1 MRVPIFS
8 VSTLLAL
15 VISTSAQNNLTQ
27 IPPTDPADQVA
38 SFRLAEGME
47 INLFATEPLVRKP
60 IQMSWDSQGRLWVAS
75 SAIYPHIKPGQ
86 EESDQ
91 ILILEDENQD
101 GKADKSTVFFEGLL
115 IPTGILPYEDGVF
128 VANSTEVIFL
138 RDTDKDGK
146 ADSREVLLS
155 GFGTEDTHHIIHS
168 FKLGHDGC
176 VYFNQSVYIHSHVE
190 TPFGVRRLSGSGVW
204 QYQPKTKRLEV
215 FSMGHVNPWGHVFDD
230 WGQSFITDGAYGEG
244 INHNFPGA
252 TFRCLPNQLPRIL
265 RGLNLGQPK
274 QCGLEIVNGTQFPD
288 DWQGQLITC
297 DFRGHRVNRFALTE
311 NGSGFTSKQLPD
323 LVSSTHAAFRPVD
336 VNHGPDGAIYL
347 ADWYNPIIQH
357 GEVDFR
363 DSRRDRVHGRIW
375 RVSAKGR
382 ETSKRIDF
390 PSLTPDALIGLLK
403 SRDQSVRL
411 YVKQELKRRNLPDLA
426 KILTAQVKEA
436 TASDALFLAD
446 VLWTAQTC
454 GCGDAIFTEILRHPA
469 HAAQPRLR
477 GICVRYARETVV
489 HRGAAALAP
498 WPDLISSACHD
509 ASPIVRLEAVNLL
522 REIATPKVVEQALQ
536 VMDYPLDT
544 NLDYSLWLTCYKLSS
559 TWLPAYKNGEI
570 TFAAK
575 PDRILFALSCTN
587 DENASSIL
595 LSLLEQK
602 QTDEKQAIQLFDVI
616 CKKLTAA
623 SANSILAV
631 ANTPAKSPALR
642 LAALR
647 ALASSS
653 NINKCRPAD
662 LSQLEALL
670 SQSPDLAAAAAQ
682 LAGLWKVESLRG
694 ALESYARKTG
704 SMAHSSRM
712 ALARLGKSKPIL
724 AEIYAAQPQPAER
737 TASLLALLE
746 ADLHSAI
753 PLLIEHL
760 ASLTASDESSAML
773 FDALL
778 RRKNS
783 PALFAKSLEGKKIH
797 ADIASQALQK
807 TSTTGGDTS
816 SLMAALTKSGNLQ
829 PITSLSPT
837 ALQELVAEVATKGS
851 AARGESIYR
860 KSALQCINCHALGS
874 AGGIIGPDLVSLG
887 ASAPVDYIVE
897 SLIEPG
903 KKIKEGYATAMIQTK
918 DGGNHTGFLAR
929 EDDRE
934 IFIRDSLGVT
944 KSFPRDQVTKK
955 EVIPV
960 SLMPAGLTAS
970 LRRDEFIDLVRF
982 LSELGKE
989 GSYKIQE
996 DGVIRQWQSCSSVES
1011 DTWLP
1016 LTTFVDGKLHYSE
1029 ASVVTISSIP
1039 RNLVRSTIEVFEDGP
1054 VRIASDVVNATRME
1068 IDGKQVFPRE
1078 GIVEVPLTKGRHIL
1092 LLNTASPSQET
1103 PRIRILSA
1111 NARAASE

>member
-8 VSTLLAL
+8 VSALFALAIT
-15 VISTSAQNNLTQ
+15 VSAQNKLTQ
-27 IPPTDPADQVA
+27 IPPTDPADQMA

-60 IQMSWDSQGRLWVAS
+60 IQMSWDAQGRLWVAS

-86 EESDQ
+86 QESDQ

-176 VYFNQSVYIHSHVE
+176 VYLNQSVYIHSHVE

-204 QYQPKTKRLEV
+204 QYHPKTKRLEV

-252 TFRCLPNQLPRIL
+252 AFRCLPNQLPRIL

-274 QCGLEIVNGTQFPD
+274 QCGLEIVNGTHFPI
-288 DWQGQLITC
+288 DWQGQMITC

-336 VNHGPDGAIYL
+336 VNHGPDGALYL

-382 ETSKRIDF
+382 ETTKRVNF
-390 PSLTPDALIGLLK
+390 PSLTPQALISLLK

-411 YVKQELKRRNLPDLA
+411 HVKQELKRRNLPDLEKMLA
-426 KILTAQVKEA
+426 AQVIA
-436 TASDALFLAD
+436 SPASDALFLAD
-446 VLWTAQTC
+446 LLWAAQTC
-454 GCGDAIFTEILRHPA
+454 GCGDAILTEILRHPA
-469 HAAQPRLR
+469 HAAQTRLR
-477 GICVRYARETVV
+477 GVCVRYARETVV
-489 HRGAAALAP
+489 QRGATAISP
-498 WPDLISSACHD
+498 WPNLLTSACHD

-522 REIATPKVVEQALQ
+522 REIATPQAVELALQ

-570 TFAAK
+570 TFGSK
-575 PDRILFALSCTN
+575 PDRILFAFSSTN
-587 DENASSIL
+587 DGNASSIL
-595 LSLLEQK
+595 LSLLEQE
-602 QTDEKQAIQLFDVI
+602 QTDEKQAIQLCDVI
-616 CKKLTAA
+616 SKKLTPA
-623 SANSILAV
+623 SATTILAV
-631 ANTPAKSPALR
+631 ANNPAKSPALR

-647 ALASSS
+647 SLVSAS
-653 NINKCRPAD
+653 NIRKCRPKD

-670 SQSPDLAAAAAQ
+670 AQAPEIAAEAAQ
-682 LAGLWKVESLRG
+682 LAGLWQAESLRSL
-694 ALESYARKTG
+694 LEQYAKKSG
-704 SMAHSSRM
+704 SVAHTARM
-712 ALARLGKSKPIL
+712 ALARLGQSLEIL
-724 AEIYAAQPQPAER
+724 KEIYFAQPQPAER

-746 ADLHSAI
+746 ADLPYAI
-753 PLLIEHL
+753 PLLTEHL
-760 ASLTASDESSAML
+760 TTLTRSDEATAML
-773 FDALL
+773 FDAVL

-783 PALFAKSLEGKKIH
+783 PTVFAKALEGKKLH
-797 ADIASQALQK
+797 PDVASQALQK
-807 TSTTGGDTS
+807 TSTTGGDTAA
-816 SLMAALTKSGNLQ
+816 LMAALTKSGDLQ
-829 PITSLSPT
+829 PITSLSP
-837 ALQELVAEVATKGS
+837 AAMQELVSEVSTRGNPS
-851 AARGESIYR
+851 RGESIYR

-887 ASAPVDYIVE
+887 ASAPIDYIVE

-934 IFIRDSLGVT
+934 IHIRDSVGVT

-996 DGVIRQWQSCSSVES
+996 DGIIRQWQSCASVES
-1011 DTWLP
+1011 NTWLP
-1016 LTTFVDGKLHYSE
+1016 LTTFVNGRLPLSE
-1029 ASVVTISSIP
+1029 ATVVNVSGNP
-1039 RNLVRSTIEVFEDGP
+1039 RNLVRSTIEVFEEGL
-1054 VRIASDVVNATRME
+1054 VRIACDGFSATSME
-1068 IDGKQVFPRE
+1068 IDGKNVIPSK
-1078 GIVEVPLTKGRHIL
+1078 GIVEVSLSKGHHVL
-1092 LLNTASPSQET
+1092 QLNTPSPTQET
-1103 PRIRILSA
+1103 PLIRILSA
-1111 NARAASE
+1111 NARPASE